1 MGRGRVGGGA
11 QILSGMKQ
19 FSALACLAAIT
30 AACWPVAAHAGS
42 ALATVA
48 FGTLAFE
55 PCTLAQEG
63 MAATVA
69 ARCATLRVHEDRS
82 KPGGR
87 QLEIPVAWI
96 PSSAK
101 RAAADPVFMLAG
113 GPGQS
118 ALDAFPAVASAFRD
132 VLRQRDVI
140 LVDQRGTGRA
150 STLACPKTLEDE
162 RWQTTEVVDPASA
175 REMTQACLAEITAA
189 DPRHYTTNDYIG
201 DLEAA
206 RTALGVTK
214 VNLVGVSYGTRVALE
229 YLRRHPDRV
238 RTVVLDSVVPPT
250 LILGA
255 EHARNLDAAID
266 RQFALCAADK
276 VCHERFGSPR
286 EKLDELLARLRAQ
299 PVEVSFLDPLTN
311 ERRTDTLTADAVS
324 AVVRLH
330 SYAPPQ
336 FAMVPMLL
344 AAAAE
349 GRYDVMMSQA
359 RMIEQMLGDM
369 ISVGL
374 QLSVSC
380 AEDVPWLRADPA
392 DKDTMLGTSFVDFM
406 RAQCEIWPR
415 GSMPG
420 DFHEP
425 VRASN
430 PVLLLSGEFDPV
442 TPPRYG
448 EEVARTL
455 PNSRHLVLRGQGHGV
470 MRIGCAPRLA
480 GEFIERADAKGL
492 DASCLDQLTY
502 VPPFT
507 GSYGWEP

>member
-1 MGRGRVGGGA
+1 VRGDKKGVR
-11 QILSGMKQ
+11 SGMKQ
-19 FSALACLAAIT
+19 LSVLACLAAFT
-30 AACWPVAAHAGS
+30 TACWPGLAHPDAAPVKMTFGS
-42 ALATVA
+42 
-48 FGTLAFE
+48 LAFE
-55 PCTLAQEG
+55 PCTLAQEA
-63 MAATVA
+63 MAMTVA
-69 ARCATLRVHEDRS
+69 ARCATLRVPEDRS
-82 KPGGR
+82 QPGGR
-87 QLEIPVAWI
+87 QLGIPIAWV

-101 RAAADPVFMLAG
+101 RAAPDPVFMLAG

-118 ALDAFPAVASAFRD
+118 ALDAFPAVAPAFRD

-162 RWQTTEVVDPASA
+162 RWQSTIVVDPASA
-175 REMTQACLAEITAA
+175 REMTQACLAEIKGA
-189 DPRHYTTNDYIG
+189 DPRLYTTNDYVA

-206 RTALGVTK
+206 RTALGVAQ

-229 YLRRHPDRV
+229 YLRRHPAQI

-286 EKLDELLARLRAQ
+286 EKLDALLARLRAK
-299 PVEVSFLDPLTN
+299 PVEVSYLDPLTN
-311 ERRTDTLTADAVS
+311 ERRTDTLTAESVS
-324 AVVRLH
+324 SVVRLH
-330 SYAPPQ
+330 AYAPQQ

-344 AAAAE
+344 ASAAE
-349 GRYDVMMSQA
+349 GRYEVMMSQA
-359 RMIEQMLGDM
+359 RMIEEMLGDM

-380 AEDVPWLRADPA
+380 AEDAPWLRADPA
-392 DKDTMLGTSFVDFM
+392 DNDTLLGTSFVEFV

-415 GSMPG
+415 GSVPK

-425 VRASN
+425 VKASN

-442 TPPRYG
+442 TPQRYG
-448 EEVARTL
+448 AEVARTL
-455 PNSRHLVLRGQGHGV
+455 PNSRHLVLRGQGHSV
-470 MRIGCAPRLA
+470 MQIGCTPRLVSD
-480 GEFIERADAKGL
+480 FIERAEAQGL

-507 GSYGWEP
+507 GPYGWEP

>member
-1 MGRGRVGGGA
+1 
-11 QILSGMKQ
+11 MKHL
-19 FSALACLAAIT
+19 AVLACLAAV
-30 AACWPVAAHAGS
+30 ACWPVAARAD
-42 ALATVA
+42 AAPLKVA
-48 FGTLAFE
+48 FGSLSFE
-55 PCTLAQEG
+55 PCTLAQE
-63 MAATVA
+63 ALAITVA
-69 ARCATLRVHEDRS
+69 ARCATLQVPEDRAQ
-82 KPGGR
+82 PAGR
-87 QLEIPVAWI
+87 QLEIPIAWVPSTARRVA
-96 PSSAK
+96 P
-101 RAAADPVFMLAG
+101 DPVFMLAG

-118 ALDAFPAVASAFRD
+118 ALDAFPTVAGAFHEI
-132 VLRQRDVI
+132 LRQRDVI
-140 LVDQRGTGRA
+140 LVDQRGSGRA
-150 STLACPKTLEDE
+150 STLACPQTLEDE

-175 REMTQACLAEITAA
+175 RDMARACLAEIKDA
-189 DPRHYTTNDYIG
+189 DPRLYTTNDYIA
-201 DLEAA
+201 DLESA
-206 RTALGVTK
+206 RAALGVAQ

-229 YLRRHPDRV
+229 YLRRHPAQI

-266 RQFALCAADK
+266 RQFARCVADQ

-286 EKLDELLARLRAQ
+286 DKLDALLTRLRAQ
-299 PVEVSFLDPLTN
+299 PVEVTYLDPLSG

-330 SYAPPQ
+330 AYAPQQ

-359 RMIEQMLGDM
+359 RMIEQLLGDM

-392 DKDTMLGTSFVDFM
+392 DGKTLLGTSFVDFM
-406 RAQCEIWPR
+406 RAQCEVWPR
-415 GSMPG
+415 GKLPQ
-420 DFHEP
+420 DFHGP
-425 VRASN
+425 VKAPN

-448 EEVARTL
+448 DEVARTL
-455 PNSRHLVLRGQGHGV
+455 PNSRHLVLRGQGHSV
-470 MRIGCAPRLA
+470 MQIGCTPRLM
-480 GEFIERADAKGL
+480 GDFIERADARGI